1 MNSGGTA
8 WYMIRV
14 VHRAAAHFTIHSAA
28 GWRHGVAGSSTYGCS
43 ACGVIMTNPK
53 R

>member
-1 MNSGGTA
+1 ML
-8 WYMIRV
+8 
-14 VHRAAAHFTIHSAA
+14 HRAAAHCRIHRAVHRAA
-28 GWRHGVAGSSTYGCS
+28 GWRHGVAGSKTYGCS